1 MNWYFAFFFIS
12 GFCSLLYE
20 LIWLRL
26 TVAQYGVT
34 IAMTSIVLSVFM
46 AGMGAGSWIAG
57 AAARRYGNRLSW
69 SPLRIYA
76 AAEFVIGCASLTVP
90 LELLL
95 GRHLLE
101 ARLFESWSG
110 AFNSSSATYYLASG
124 VLVAVTLIPWCASM
138 GATVPLAM
146 WAIRSESR
154 PDAGRSF
161 SFLYTANVI
170 GAMAGAI
177 VPAVLIELYGFN
189 GSLRIGACLNFAIAA
204 GAFALSFRYRGPSA
218 EAAAAQPATTAAA
231 IPPAVQN
238 GSGVMTLLFLTG
250 FATMGME
257 VIWIRLYTAFVGP
270 LVYSFALILASYLA
284 ATAIGA
290 RRYRRRGA
298 PADSRLAWILLG
310 LLSLVPLIT
319 ADPRIQMVA
328 GLRVVLGV
336 VLVSGAI
343 GFLTPMLVD
352 RWSGGDADRAGKAYA
367 VNVLGCILG
376 PLFASFV
383 LLPHLSERVSLA
395 IFALPWFAMIPAWP
409 GSKALTGKARVYSI
423 ASVAAALVLLFGTRD
438 YTLMYP
444 GGKILRDSTATVI
457 AAGQGMNRKLVTNGV
472 GMTVLTPITKMMAHF
487 SLASLDHQPHSM
499 LVICFGMGTTYRS
512 ALSWGIPVTAA
523 ELVPSVPK
531 LFTYFHEDGAQVM
544 ASPNSHIVVD
554 DGRRYLE
561 RTGEKFDVIAI
572 DPPPPVNAAAS
583 SLLYSEE
590 FYATAKRHLQP
601 GGILAQ
607 WLPNGDDADVASV
620 TRALVDSFPHVRIY
634 QSVMGSGWH
643 FFASTDPI
651 PDRSAD
657 EMLARMPQ
665 PAIDDMMEWGPA
677 QTPSEQLQMMLSHSF
692 TPEELI
698 AHAPNV
704 PALRDDRPVNEY
716 FVVRG
721 FQAAF
726 KNSK

>member
-1 MNWYFAFFFIS
+1 MNWYFAFFFFS

-57 AAARRYGNRLSW
+57 AAARRYGKRLSW
-69 SPLRIYA
+69 SPLRLYG
-76 AAEFVIGCASLTVP
+76 AAELVIGCASLTVP

-95 GRHLLE
+95 GRHFL
-101 ARLFESWSG
+101 ESWSG
-110 AFNSSSATYYLASG
+110 ALSSSSATFYLASG
-124 VLVAVTLIPWCASM
+124 ALVALTLIPWCACM

-154 PDAGRSF
+154 PEASRSF

-170 GAMAGAI
+170 GALAGAI
-177 VPAVLIELYGFN
+177 IPAVLIELYGFN
-189 GSLRIGACLNFAIAA
+189 GTLRIGACLNFAIAA
-204 GAFALSFRYRGPSA
+204 GAFALSLRHREPSA
-218 EAAAAQPATTAAA
+218 EAAAQSASATAASIA
-231 IPPAVQN
+231 SAPQN
-238 GSGVMTLLFLTG
+238 GSRIMTLLFLTG

-257 VIWIRLYTAFVGP
+257 VIWIRLYMAFVGP

-290 RRYRRRGA
+290 RMYRRRGA

-310 LLSLVPLIT
+310 LLSLAPLIT
-319 ADPRIQMVA
+319 ADPRLPLPA
-328 GLRVVLGV
+328 GLRVILGV
-336 VLVSGAI
+336 VLVSGVI

-409 GSKALTGKARVYSI
+409 GSRALTGKARVYSI

-444 GGKILRDSTATVI
+444 GARILRDSTATVI
-457 AAGQGMNRKLVTNGV
+457 AAGQGMDRKLVTNGV

-487 SLASLDHQPHSM
+487 SLASLNHQPHSM

-561 RTGEKFDVIAI
+561 RTSDKFDVIAI
-572 DPPPPVNAAAS
+572 DPPPPVTAAAS

-590 FYATAKRHLQP
+590 FYAAAKRRLQP

-607 WLPNGDDADVASV
+607 WLPDGDNADVASV
-620 TRALVDSFPHVRIY
+620 TRALVNSFPYVHIY
-634 QSVMGSGWH
+634 QSVMRGGFH
-643 FFASTDPI
+643 FFASMEPI
-651 PDRSAD
+651 PERSAD
-657 EMLARMPQ
+657 ELLARMPQ
-665 PAIDDMMEWGPA
+665 AAVTDMMEWGPEH
-677 QTPSEQLQMMLSHSF
+677 TPHDQLQWMLSHSY

-698 AHAPNV
+698 ARAPNV

-716 FVVRG
+716 FVVRT
-721 FQAAF
+721 FVNAL
-726 KNSK
+726 KN

>member
-20 LIWLRL
+20 VIWLRL

-46 AGMGAGSWIAG
+46 AGLGAGSWIAG
-57 AAARRYGNRLSW
+57 AAARRYGSRLSW
-69 SPLRIYA
+69 SPLRLYA
-76 AAEFVIGCASLTVP
+76 AAELIIGCASLTVP

-101 ARLFESWSG
+101 SWSG
-110 AFNSSSATYYLASG
+110 AFSSSSASFYLASG
-124 VLVAVTLIPWCASM
+124 ALVAVTLIPWCACM

-154 PDAGRSF
+154 PEAGRSF

-177 VPAVLIELYGFN
+177 IPAVLIELYGFH
-189 GSLRIGACLNFAIAA
+189 GTLRIGACLNIAIAA
-204 GAFALSFRYRGPSA
+204 GAFALGFRRRGPAA
-218 EAAAAQPATTAAA
+218 EAAAAQPAAT
-231 IPPAVQN
+231 PAPAQPAN
-238 GSGVMTLLFLTG
+238 AGGSRVMTLLFLTG

-270 LVYSFALILASYLA
+270 LVYSFALILASYLT

-290 RRYRRRGA
+290 RMYRRKGA
-298 PADSRLAWILLG
+298 SGDSRLAWILLG

-319 ADPRIQMVA
+319 ADPRIPMAA

-336 VLVSGAI
+336 LLVSGVI

-352 RWSGGDADRAGKAYA
+352 RWSGGDANRAGKAYA

-383 LLPHLSERVSLA
+383 LLPHLSERASLA
-395 IFALPWFAMIPAWP
+395 IFALPWFAMIPSWP
-409 GSKALTGKARVYSI
+409 GSKALTVKARVYSI
-423 ASVAAALVLLFGTRD
+423 ASVAAALVLLFVTRD

-444 GGKILRDSTATVI
+444 EGKILRDSTATVI
-457 AAGQGMNRKLVTNGV
+457 AAGRGMDRKLITNGV
-472 GMTVLTPITKMMAHF
+472 GMTALTPITKMMAHF
-487 SLASLDHQPHSM
+487 SLASLDHPPQSM

-523 ELVPSVPK
+523 ELVPSVPE
-531 LFTYFHEDGAQVM
+531 LFTYFHQDGAQVM
-544 ASPNSHIVVD
+544 ASPLSRIVVD

-561 RTGEKFDVIAI
+561 RTGDKFDVIAI

-590 FYATAKRHLQP
+590 FYATAKRRLQP

-620 TRALVDSFPHVRIY
+620 TRALADSFPHVRIY
-634 QSVMGSGWH
+634 QSVIGLGWH
-643 FFASTDPI
+643 FFASMDPI
-651 PDRSAD
+651 PERSAD
-657 EMLARMPQ
+657 EMLARMPA
-665 PAIDDMMEWGPA
+665 PAVADMMEWGPGH
-677 QTPSEQLQMMLSHSF
+677 TPREQLQLMLSHSY

-698 AHAPNV
+698 ARAPEY

-716 FVVRG
+716 FVVRS
-721 FQAAF
+721 FAAAF
-726 KNSK
+726 GNSK

>member
-1 MNWYFAFFFIS
+1 MNWYFAFFFFS

-57 AAARRYGNRLSW
+57 AIARRYGSRPSW
-69 SPLRIYA
+69 SPLRLYA
-76 AAEFVIGCASLTVP
+76 AAELLIGCASLTVP
-90 LELLL
+90 LELHF
-95 GRHLLE
+95 GRHFLE
-101 ARLFESWSG
+101 SQMLGSSTG
-110 AFNSSSATYYLASG
+110 AFTSSSASFYLASG
-124 VLVAVTLIPWCASM
+124 IMVALTLIPWCACM

-154 PDAGRSF
+154 PEASRSF

-177 VPAVLIELYGFN
+177 IPVVLIELYGFN
-189 GSLRIGACLNFAIAA
+189 GTLRIGACLNFAIAA
-204 GAFALSFRYRGPSA
+204 GAFALSFRYSRPSA
-218 EAAAAQPATTAAA
+218 AVVVQPAATAAVA
-231 IPPAVQN
+231 SQPVAQN
-238 GSGVMTLLFLTG
+238 GSRVMMLLFFTG

-257 VIWIRLYTAFVGP
+257 VIWFRLYTAFVGP

-284 ATAIGA
+284 ATVMGA
-290 RRYRRRGA
+290 RRYRRNGA
-298 PADSRLAWILLG
+298 PADSRLAWIMLG

-319 ADPRIQMVA
+319 ADPRIPMLA
-328 GLRVVLGV
+328 GLRVIFGV
-336 VLVSGAI
+336 VLVSGVI

-395 IFALPWFAMIPAWP
+395 IFALPWFAMIPF
-409 GSKALTGKARVYSI
+409 SKGLTSKARVYSI
-423 ASVAAALVLLFGTRD
+423 ASLAMAFFILFVTRD

-444 GGKILRDSTATVI
+444 EGRIMRDSTATVI
-457 AAGQGMNRKLVTNGV
+457 AAGQGMDRKLVTNGV

-531 LFTYFHEDGAQVM
+531 LFGYFHEDAAQVL
-544 ASPNSHIVVD
+544 ASPGARIVVD

-561 RTGEKFDVIAI
+561 RTGDKFDVIAI
-572 DPPPPVNAAAS
+572 DPPPPVTAAAS

-590 FYATAKRHLQP
+590 FYATAKRRLQP

-607 WLPNGDDADVASV
+607 WLPDGDNADVAAV
-620 TRALVDSFPHVRIY
+620 TRSITSAFPYVQIH
-634 QSVMGSGWH
+634 QSVMRGGWH
-643 FFASTDPI
+643 FFASMQPI

-657 EMLARMPQ
+657 ELLARMPQ
-665 PAIDDMMEWGPA
+665 AAVTDMMEWGPEH
-677 QTPSEQLQMMLSHSF
+677 TPHDQLQWMLSHSY

-698 AHAPNV
+698 ARAPNA

-716 FVVRG
+716 FVVRT
-721 FQAAF
+721 FMNALKSQ
-726 KNSK
+726 K

>member
-1 MNWYFAFFFIS
+1 MNWYFAFFFVS

-20 LIWLRL
+20 VIWLRL

-57 AAARRYGNRLSW
+57 AAARRYGNRMTW
-69 SPLRIYA
+69 SPLRLYA
-76 AAEFVIGCASLTVP
+76 AAELIIGCASLTVP

-101 ARLFESWSG
+101 SWG
-110 AFNSSSATYYLASG
+110 GGSSSASFYLASG
-124 VLVAVTLIPWCASM
+124 ALVAVTLIPWCACM

-146 WAIRSESR
+146 WAIRSEAR
-154 PDAGRSF
+154 PEAECSF

-177 VPAVLIELYGFN
+177 IPVVLIELYGFH
-189 GSLRIGACLNFAIAA
+189 GTLCIGACLNGAIAA
-204 GAFALSFRYRGPSA
+204 GAFALALRRKGPNANS
-218 EAAAAQPATTAAA
+218 AAAQPAATPAAA
-231 IPPAVQN
+231 TPPLTQN
-238 GSGVMTLLFLTG
+238 GLRVMTLLFLTG

-257 VIWIRLYTAFVGP
+257 VIWIRLYTAFIGP
-270 LVYSFALILASYLA
+270 MVYSFALILASYLA
-284 ATAIGA
+284 ATAFGA
-290 RRYRRRGA
+290 RMYRRRGA
-298 PADSRLAWILLG
+298 PGDSRLAWILLG

-319 ADPRIQMVA
+319 ADPRFSMVP

-336 VLVSGAI
+336 LLVSGVI

-383 LLPHLSERVSLA
+383 LLPHLSERASLA
-395 IFALPWFAMIPAWP
+395 IFALPWFAMITS
-409 GSKALTGKARVYSI
+409 SKGLTQKARVYGI
-423 ASVAAALVLLFGTRD
+423 ASVAAALAVLFLTRD

-444 GGKILRDSTATVI
+444 EGRILRDNTATVI
-457 AAGQGMNRKLVTNGV
+457 AAGQGMDRKLVTNGV
-472 GMTVLTPITKMMAHF
+472 GMTSLTPITKMMAHF
-487 SLASLDHQPHSM
+487 SLASLDHPPQNM

-512 ALSWGIPVTAA
+512 ALSWGIPVTVA
-523 ELVPSVPK
+523 ELVPSVPR
-531 LFTYFHEDGAQVM
+531 LFTYFHGDAAQVM
-544 ASPNSHIVVD
+544 ASPNSHIVID

-561 RTGEKFDVIAI
+561 RTSEKFDVIAI

-601 GGILAQ
+601 GGIFAQ
-607 WLPNGDDADVASV
+607 WLPYGDDADVASV

-634 QSVMGSGWH
+634 QSVVGLGWH
-643 FFASTDPI
+643 FFASMDPI
-651 PDRSAD
+651 PERSAD
-657 EMLARMPQ
+657 ELLARMPQ
-665 PAIDDMMEWGPA
+665 PAVADMMEWGPGK
-677 QTPSEQLQMMLSHSF
+677 TPRDQIQLMLSHSF

-698 AHAPNV
+698 AKAPEI

-716 FVVRG
+716 FVARG
-721 FQAAF
+721 FAAAF